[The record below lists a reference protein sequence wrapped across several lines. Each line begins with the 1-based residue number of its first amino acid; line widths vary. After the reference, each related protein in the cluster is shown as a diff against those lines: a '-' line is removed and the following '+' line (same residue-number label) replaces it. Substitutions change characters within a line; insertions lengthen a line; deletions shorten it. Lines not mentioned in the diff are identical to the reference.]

1 MITRKKPLDITF
13 PETLPVEKPDWT
25 KTTRVYKVITPLWGG
40 GVVANVNDPVTLIR
54 GSSIRGHLRFW
65 WRALRGNSNGSTVA
79 EMREKENSIWGSTK
93 VPSQVKIT
101 VNVTNT
107 GTPFQPES
115 ILLPTHPRYM
125 RITDVGDMNSKDAY
139 VTFPLRLTPDERR
152 AHKDPASLTENV
164 QFSLVLDYPDDVGEE
179 VEAALW
185 AWQTFGGIGARTRRG
200 MGAIDC
206 IQVDGVPQHP
216 KPINGFEK
224 SIKENLEKWIIAGD
238 FPAGVPHLT
247 RELDYKL
254 TGRQQDAT
262 LGIEALRK
270 IIGQYKDFRQSRP
283 DSKWDPRHPGR
294 SHWPESDLIR
304 ACFPGRAFRHSI
316 QHRVHGKAPRAV
328 FGLPLIIHFKHYK
341 EGEQDPEETTIQGV
355 GGIDRLASPL
365 IIRPVHLSSGFAGM
379 AVLLE
384 WETLNDEDEPYTPP
398 GGLAVVD
405 KNDKVLYNPSTRLS
419 PADASKIAPLHGNT
433 NPLQEFLNSI
443 I

>member
-164 QFSLVLDYPDDVGEE
+164 QFSLVLEYPDDVGEE

-200 MGAIDC
+200 MGAIEC

-224 SIKENLEKWIIAGD
+224 SIKVNLEKWIIAGD

-262 LGIEALRK
+262 LGIEAQRN
-270 IIGQYKDFRQSRP
+270 IIGQYKRFRQSRP
-283 DSKWDPRHPGR
+283 GRGR
-294 SHWPESDLIR
+294 SHWPEPDLIR
-304 ACFPGRAFRHSI
+304 DCFPRKVFRHSVNPA
-316 QHRVHGKAPRAV
+316 RVQGKAPRAV
-328 FGLPLIIHFKHYK
+328 FGLPMIIHFKTYD
-341 EGEQDPEETTIQGV
+341 EGLQDPEETTIQGV
-355 GGIDRLASPL
+355 GDIDRLASPL
-365 IIRPVHLSSGFAGM
+365 IIRPVHLAQVYAGM
-379 AVLLE
+379 AALLE
-384 WETLNDEDEPYTPP
+384 WDTLNADDEPYTPP

-419 PADASKIAPLHGNT
+419 PADARAIVPLQGNT

>member
-65 WRALRGNSNGSTVA
+65 WRALRGNSNGSTIS

-93 VPSQVKIT
+93 VPSQVKIS

-115 ILLPTHPRYM
+115 ILLPTHPRYK

-164 QFSLVLDYPDDVGEE
+164 QFSLVVEYPDDVGEE

-200 MGAIDC
+200 MGAIEC
-206 IQVDGVPQHP
+206 IQVGKIPQLP
-216 KPINGFEK
+216 QSANDFQK
-224 SIKENLEKWIIAGD
+224 SVSENLKKWIVVGD
-238 FPAGVPHLT
+238 FAAGVPHLS
-247 RELDYKL
+247 RGLNYKL
-254 TGRQQDAT
+254 TGKQDYIT
-262 LGIEALRK
+262 GIEALRK
-270 IIGQYKDFRQSRP
+270 IIDKYKNFRQSRP
-283 DSKWDPRHPGR
+283 GRNR
-294 SHWPESDLIR
+294 SHWPEPDLIR
-304 ACFPGRAFRHSI
+304 ACFPGMTFRHKI
-316 QHRVHGKAPRAV
+316 AHHVHGKAPRAV
-328 FGLPLIIHFKHYK
+328 FGLPLIIHFKHYM

-405 KNDKVLYNPSTRLS
+405 KNDNVLYNPSTRLT
-419 PADASKIAPLHGNT
+419 PADANKIVPLHGNT

>member
-1 MITRKKPLDITF
+1 MINRKKPLDITF
-13 PETLPVEKPDWT
+13 PETLPVKKTGWT
-25 KTTRVYKVITPLWGG
+25 ETTRVYKVITPLWGG
-40 GVVANVNDPVTLIR
+40 GVEANKNDPVTLIR

-65 WRALRGNSNGSTVA
+65 WRALRGNSNGSTIS
-79 EMREKENSIWGSTK
+79 EMREKENSIWGSTQ

-101 VNVTNT
+101 VNVTNK
-107 GTPFQPES
+107 GTNFQATNFHGDQ
-115 ILLPTHPRYM
+115 IA
-125 RITDVGDMNSKDAY
+125 DVGAMNSKDAY
-139 VTFPLRLTPDERR
+139 VTFPLRTLN
-152 AHKDPASLTENV
+152 ASLTENV
-164 QFSLVLDYPDDVGEE
+164 QFSVVFEYPDDVGEE

-200 MGAIDC
+200 MGAIEC
-206 IQVDGVPQHP
+206 IQVGKIPQLP
-216 KPINGFEK
+216 QSANDFQK
-224 SIKENLEKWIIAGD
+224 SVSENLKKWIVAGD
-238 FPAGVPHLT
+238 FPAGVPHLS
-247 RELDYKL
+247 RRLNYKL
-254 TGRQQDAT
+254 TGKQDYIT
-262 LGIEALRK
+262 GIEAQRN
-270 IIGQYKDFRQSRP
+270 IIGQYKNFRQSRP
-283 DSKWDPRHPGR
+283 GTRKDPGR
-294 SHWPESDLIR
+294 SHWPEPDLIR

-316 QHRVHGKAPRAV
+316 EHRVHGKAPRAV

-398 GGLAVVD
+398 GGLAVVVGHD
-405 KNDKVLYNPSTRLS
+405 SVLYNPSTRLS
-419 PADASKIAPLHGNT
+419 LADASAIVPLHGNT